1 MKSLKEFDFKNKKV
15 LLRCDFNVPLQE
27 QGKWAKK
34 ASPSSLSSFPRGMKI
49 LDDFRIKE
57 TIPTIRYLADNGAKI
72 ILMSHLGR
80 PEGKVV
86 EGLRLTPIRE
96 KLEEYL
102 GLPVKKS
109 ENCIGPAAKE
119 LINKTNPG
127 EVLLLENLRFHKEEE
142 ENDDS
147 FAKELAKSGDIYIND
162 AFGACHRFHASI
174 VGIPKYLASGAGLLL
189 EKEIKSLN
197 RIIKNPQKPLI
208 SIIGGAKVETKAKL
222 INKISEVS
230 DWVLVGGLIKKELDD
245 KKIPLIF
252 PRKIIAPLN
261 NLEGKDIGPETIELF
276 KEKISLAKTVFFN
289 GVLGQI
295 EKKEFSKGT
304 EEILEAIIQ
313 SKAFSVVGGG
323 EMLAVINRLGM
334 IDKFSHVST
343 GGGAML
349 AFLSGEKLP
358 GIEALE

>member
-1 MKSLKEFDFKNKKV
+1 MKTLKNFDVKGKRV
-15 LLRCDFNVPLQE
+15 LLRCDFNVPLSE
-27 QGKWAKK
+27 EGVV
-34 ASPSSLSSFPRGMKI
+34 

-102 GLPVKKS
+102 DLSVKKS
-109 ENCIGPAAKE
+109 EDCIGSAAEE

-142 ENDDS
+142 ENDDN

-162 AFGACHRFHASI
+162 AFGACHRSHASI

-245 KKIPLIF
+245 KKIPLTF

-276 KEKISLAKTVFFN
+276 KEKISLAKTIFFN
-289 GVLGQI
+289 GVLGRI

-323 EMLAVINRLGM
+323 EMLAVINRLGI

-349 AFLSGEKLP
+349 AFLSGDKLP